1 MSVFTFV
8 ILLVICSISL
18 GFRVSTKSTVTK
30 LPSTSRLPSLVRLQM
45 ADSEKGSY
53 ELVPLD
59 KTNIQN
65 AASFTGGLL
74 GLVLFGPIGAALLA
88 ATVNYVSKKDN
99 DAGEALRGLG
109 KTVVESVNF
118 FKKVDSKYELTDKI
132 VDTVTTSVSNIKTEP
147 GTLDTVK
154 STVSS
159 VVSKVKE
166 LNEEYDLVSKGK
178 EVIGIAGTLS
188 DAALEKVDELNQKV
202 TNCNFLFSFI
212 RA

>member
-8 ILLVICSISL
+8 VLLVICSISL
-18 GFRVSTKSTVTK
+18 GLRVSVTK
-30 LPSTSRLPSLVRLQM
+30 LSCKLPSQIRLQM

-74 GLVLFGPIGAALLA
+74 GFVLFGPIGAAVLA

-99 DAGEALRGLG
+99 DAGDALRGLG

-118 FKKVDSKYELTDKI
+118 LKKVDSKYELTDKI
-132 VDTVTTSVSNIKTEP
+132 VDTVSTSVSKIKTEP
-147 GTLDTVK
+147 GTLDTVTT
-154 STVSS
+154 TVSS

-166 LNEEYDLVSKGK
+166 INEEFDLVSKGK

-202 TNCNFLFSFI
+202 TSYLYFVTYS
-212 RA
+212 